1 MSARNRRRLVERGIA
16 VHFFRVLLLVLFLA
30 VPARSQP
37 AYPSKPITL
46 VAAFAPGGATDMA
59 ARIVAKELSIE
70 LGQPVVV
77 DNRAG
82 AGGAIGASSVA
93 RAAPDGYTLLL
104 GTGSELVV
112 LPAVKVKAPY
122 DTLKA
127 FEPIAEIGTISFV
140 LVAHPSVPANTV
152 QELVALA
159 RASPGKLSY
168 ASFGMGSTNHLLGE
182 FFMKKSGTDLLH
194 VPYKGSAAAATDLV
208 AGEVKLA
215 FDTTTVAMPLV
226 QSGKLKALAVL
237 SSARSSAA
245 PDVPTLTESGIA
257 LATVGWVGV
266 LGPHGMPAPIVSR
279 LNEAINKVLATPA
292 IRDAF
297 AERGVVVVTTTPQQF
312 GDFLKSEVNEW
323 TEVAKASGVQVE

>member
-1 MSARNRRRLVERGIA
+1 MRIFG
-16 VHFFRVLLLVLFLA
+16 LLLLA
-30 VPARSQP
+30 LLLTAPASAQP

-46 VAAFAPGGATDMA
+46 VAAFAPGGATDTA
-59 ARIVAKELSIE
+59 ARIIAKELSIE

-82 AGGAIGASSVA
+82 AGGAIGALSVA

-112 LPAVKVKAPY
+112 LPAVKITPPY
-122 DTLKA
+122 DALKA
-127 FEPIAEIGTISFV
+127 FEPIAEIGTVSFV

-159 RASPGKLSY
+159 RATPGKLSY

-215 FDTTTVAMPLV
+215 FDTATVVMPLV

-237 SSARSSAA
+237 SSARSNAA
-245 PDVPTLTESGIA
+245 PNVPTLTESGIA
-257 LATVGWVGV
+257 LASGGWVGV

-279 LNEAINKVLATPA
+279 LNQAINKVLAAPA
-292 IRDAF
+292 IKDAF
-297 AERGVVVVTTTPQQF
+297 AERGVGVVTTTPQEF
-312 GDFLKSEVNEW
+312 TDFLKSEVNEW
-323 TEVAKASGVQVE
+323 TQVVKASGVQVD

>member
-1 MSARNRRRLVERGIA
+1 MQ
-16 VHFFRVLLLVLFLA
+16 FFRTLFLA
-30 VPARSQP
+30 LFLAGPAHAQP

-46 VAAFAPGGATDMA
+46 VAAFAPGGATDTA
-59 ARIVAKELSIE
+59 ARIIAKELSVE

-82 AGGAIGASSVA
+82 AGGAIGALSVA

-112 LPAVKVKAPY
+112 LPAVKVKPPY

-127 FEPIAEIGTISFV
+127 FEPIAEIGTVSFV

-159 RASPGKLSY
+159 QATPGKLSY

-245 PDVPTLTESGIA
+245 PDLPTLNESGIA
-257 LATVGWVGV
+257 LSTVGWVGV

-279 LNEAINKVLATPA
+279 LNAAINKVLAMPA
-292 IRDAF
+292 IRDTF

-312 GDFLKSEVNEW
+312 ADFLKSEVNEW
-323 TEVAKASGVQVE
+323 TEVVKAAGVQVD